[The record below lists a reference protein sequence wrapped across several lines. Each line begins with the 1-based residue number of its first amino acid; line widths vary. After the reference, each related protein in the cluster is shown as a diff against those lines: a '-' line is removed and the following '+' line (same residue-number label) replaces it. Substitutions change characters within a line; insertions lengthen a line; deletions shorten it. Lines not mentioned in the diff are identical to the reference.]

1 MRVLR
6 STDASI
12 HANLAWEEW
21 LVDRFEQEGPVLLF
35 HVNDP
40 AVVVGKN
47 QNPWRETNPV
57 FLADDGVDLA
67 RRVSGGGTVYHDEGN
82 LNYSLILSRHHYQQE
97 DTFRTVMA
105 ALLGLG
111 ISVERMPAN
120 GLGVGGKKFSGHAF
134 CYRGSAVMHHGTLL
148 VDADLAQ
155 LRQAMKP
162 ALPDVQTRA
171 IASRPAPVMNLAE
184 ARPGLT
190 VDELMHALAA
200 AFAPGVPVEATEP
213 PRAEVAWQD
222 LRARYESWD
231 WVLGSTP
238 LFTWEVCVD
247 EASLVLVVDGGWVQD
262 ARLRRGEREQVLLGL
277 AGCRFSADELIPALK
292 TEMPGERG
300 LAAALAGHS
309 F

>member
-21 LVDRFEQEGPVLLF
+21 LVDRFEHEGPVLFF

-40 AVVVGKN
+40 SVVVGKN

-82 LNYSLILSRHHYQQE
+82 LNYSLILSRHHYHQE
-97 DTFRTVMA
+97 DTFRSVIA
-105 ALLGLG
+105 ALLELG
-111 ISVERMPAN
+111 IPAERMPAN
-120 GLGVGGKKFSGHAF
+120 GLGVAGKKFSGHAF

-171 IASRPAPVMNLAE
+171 IASRPASVMNLVE
-184 ARPGLT
+184 ARPGLK
-190 VDELMHALAA
+190 VDDVMNALAA
-200 AFAPGVPVEATEP
+200 VFAPGVPVEEVAP
-213 PRAEVAWQD
+213 PRADAAWQT
-222 LRARYESWD
+222 LRTRNESWD
-231 WVLGSTP
+231 WVLGYTP
-238 LFTWEVCVD
+238 SFTWEVCAD
-247 EASLVLVVDGGWVQD
+247 EAILVLLVDGGLVQD
-262 ARLRRGEREQVLLGL
+262 ARLRRGEREQILLGL
-277 AGCRFSADELIPALK
+277 AGCRFTAAELVPALK
-292 TEMPGERG
+292 TEMPAERG